1 MNENL
6 KRELSFINT
15 LEGWCSQEKA
25 EAIAGI
31 VLDHKPKVC
40 VEVGVFGARS
50 VVAFAMALRESNS
63 GVIWGIDPWTK
74 EAALEGE
81 DGTPNGDWWAKLD
94 LDVIRNGAMNAITRA
109 NLWPW
114 TKFIVAKGSECAPMF
129 RAGSID
135 VWHCDGNHSE
145 SKAYEDATTWLPLVK
160 RKGIILFDDIDWP
173 TTRHALNHLGTWC
186 SVLADVGT
194 CRIFRKN

>member
-31 VLDHKPKVC
+31 VLDHKPKIC
-40 VEVGVFGARS
+40 VEIGVFGARS
-50 VVAFAMALRESNS
+50 LVAFAMAMRENNS
-63 GVIWGIDPWTK
+63 GVVWGIDPWTK

-81 DGTPNGDWWAKLD
+81 AGTPNGDWWAKLD

-114 TKFIVAKGSECAPMF
+114 TRILVAKGQECVGFFNEVA
-129 RAGSID
+129 
-135 VWHCDGNHSE
+135 VLHVDGNHHE
-145 SKAYEDATTWLPLVK
+145 EKAFQDATSWLPKVK
-160 RKGIILFDDIDWP
+160 QGGIILFDDIDWVS
-173 TTRHALNHLGTWC
+173 TRKAVAYLTERC
-186 SVLADVGT
+186 SILADVGT